1 MLEVSALREVSS
13 SPAVSALLEVVGAI
27 ECADAE
33 LVDGAIECAD
43 AEHVVGAIE
52 CVVGAIECAD
62 VVVTELV
69 ADGGPNT
76 ELGAGIIDRPSSGA
90 LAAADAQEDARA
102 SAGVPADPGTVA
114 AECTAAPAGAN
125 DAAVQNECDDI
136 VLPWNWRADLQ
147 LPSNW
152 PALESDADEENLP
165 SAEQSWPAVDDEH
178 WPAADEHGPTAD
190 DERWPERQNWP
201 GWQHW
206 LAADERWR
214 EWQNWPTAVDE
225 HGPTAYDRWAE
236 WQHWP
241 AADDDSAEANDWQA
255 KRRRIIDDLCG
266 CLESLEEP

>member
-27 ECADAE
+27 ERADAE

-43 AEHVVGAIE
+43 AELVVGAIE

-114 AECTAAPAGAN
+114 AECTAAPAVAH
-125 DAAVQNECDDI
+125 DAAVENECDDI

-152 PALESDADEENLP
+152 PALESGADEENLP

-201 GWQHW
+201 GWHW
-206 LAADERWR
+206 LATDERWR
-214 EWQNWPTAVDE
+214 E
-225 HGPTAYDRWAE
+225 YRRAE

-241 AADDDSAEANDWQA
+241 AADYDEEANGWQA
-255 KRRRIIDDLCG
+255 KCRRIIDGLCD
-266 CLESLEEP
+266 CLESLEEES